1 MKQINIKYLAISIAF
16 FTVALMVITG
26 VLQNYIN
33 FQSIDN
39 EIAFTFVALFGG
51 IAFLFGLKKD
61 EYKG

>member
-1 MKQINIKYLAISIAF
+1 MTKINIKFLAFSIAF
-16 FTVALMVITG
+16 FTVALMVMTG

-61 EYKG
+61 A

>member
-1 MKQINIKYLAISIAF
+1 MQKINIKFLAFSIAF
-16 FTVALMVITG
+16 FTVALMVISG

-61 EYKG
+61 D

>member
-1 MKQINIKYLAISIAF
+1 MKQINIKFLAFSIAF

-61 EYKG
+61 A

>member
-1 MKQINIKYLAISIAF
+1 MKQINIKFLAFSIAF

-61 EYKG
+61 E

>member
-61 EYKG
+61 V

>member
-1 MKQINIKYLAISIAF
+1 MTQINIKFLAFSIAF
-16 FTVALMVITG
+16 FTVALMVMTG

-61 EYKG
+61 A

>member
-1 MKQINIKYLAISIAF
+1 MKQINIKFLAFSIAF

-33 FQSIDN
+33 FQTIDN

-61 EYKG
+61 D

>member
-1 MKQINIKYLAISIAF
+1 MTKINIKFLAFSIAF
-16 FTVALMVITG
+16 FTVALMVMTG

-33 FQSIDN
+33 FQTIDN

-61 EYKG
+61 D

>member
-1 MKQINIKYLAISIAF
+1 MTKINIKYLAFSIAF

-33 FQSIDN
+33 FQTIDN

-61 EYKG
+61 D

>member
-61 EYKG
+61 E

>member
-61 EYKG
+61 A

>member
-1 MKQINIKYLAISIAF
+1 MKQITIKFLAFSIAF

-51 IAFLFGLKKD
+51 IAFLFGLKK
-61 EYKG
+61 

>member
-51 IAFLFGLKKD
+51 IAFLFGLKK
-61 EYKG
+61 

>member
-1 MKQINIKYLAISIAF
+1 MNQINIKFLAFSIAF

-61 EYKG
+61 D

>member
-1 MKQINIKYLAISIAF
+1 MKQINIKFLAFSIAF

-61 EYKG
+61 D

>member
-1 MKQINIKYLAISIAF
+1 MKQINIKFLAFSIAF

-61 EYKG
+61 V